1 MKFELSQEFLDQLVL
16 DIETHNHDSISGQIS
31 QLHPADIADV
41 MGNLSTDQAKYIYEL
56 LDEELA
62 AESLMELDEE
72 YREQLLKLFS
82 PEEIAEQVDNLDS
95 DDAADLLGELDED
108 EIDEVIAQI
117 EDREHASEITEL
129 LNYDEDS
136 AGGLMQS
143 EFMCAN
149 WNWPVEQ
156 AITELRKQAEY
167 VEKVYSIYVVN
178 DSQELKGI
186 LSLKQL
192 LFASPKTPIR
202 DIYKEKDLRIAKTH
216 DSSEDVVQMMEK
228 YDLVSIPVVDRQNKL
243 VGRITIDDVVDVIR
257 EEAEKDFQMA
267 SGISEN
273 VESSAGVLKHTRSRL
288 PWIVIGL
295 VGGVASSQII
305 KGYEGQITINPSL
318 AFFIPLIAS
327 TAGNVGVQSS
337 AIIVQGLASKD
348 FQFNGIMKQL
358 GKEALIGLL
367 VGAICS
373 AFIFGVLYFLNGDM
387 NLGITVS
394 ASLFM
399 VVIIAA
405 VLGAFVPL
413 ILNKV
418 KIDPALAT
426 GPFITTAN
434 DIIGLTIYFIVA
446 YFVYF

>member
-1 MKFELSQEFLDQLVL
+1 MKFQLSQEFLDQLVHEIAIR
-16 DIETHNHDSISGQIS
+16 DNDTIAMRISS
-31 QLHPADIADV
+31 LHPADIADV
-41 MGNLSTDQAKYIYEL
+41 MGNLTIEQAKYIYEL
-56 LDEELA
+56 LDEEVA
-62 AESLMELDEE
+62 AESIMELDEDF
-72 YREQLLKLFS
+72 REQLLRLFS
-82 PEEIAEQVDNLDS
+82 PEEIAEQVENLDS
-95 DDAADLLGELDED
+95 DDAADLLGVLPED

-143 EFMCAN
+143 EFMIAN

-156 AITELRKQAEY
+156 AIPELRKQSEY
-167 VEKVYSIYVVN
+167 VEKVYSIYVV
-178 DSQELKGI
+178 DDEQELKGI
-186 LSLKQL
+186 LSLKSL
-192 LFASPKTPIR
+192 LFASPSTLIK
-202 DIYKEKDLRIAKTH
+202 DIYKEKDLQIAKTH
-216 DSSEDVVQMMEK
+216 DSSQDVVSMMEK

-267 SGISEN
+267 SGISTI
-273 VESSAGVLKHTRSRL
+273 VESSASIFRHTRSRL
-288 PWIVIGL
+288 PWILIGL
-295 VGGVASSQII
+295 MGGIASSQII
-305 KGYEGQITINPSL
+305 KGYEVQIDVNPSL

-348 FQFNGIMKQL
+348 FQFNGILKQL
-358 GKEALIGLL
+358 GKESAIGLS
-367 VGAICS
+367 VGLICS
-373 AFIFGVLYFLNGDM
+373 VLIFTALYLLNGDL
-387 NLGITVS
+387 NIGITVGI
-394 ASLFM
+394 ALFVV
-399 VVIIAA
+399 VVIAA
-405 VLGAFVPL
+405 ILGAFIPL
-413 ILNKV
+413 LLNRV

-446 YFVYF
+446 YFVYL